1 MISSLPRN
9 KLLALFI
16 VLGLLAVLPMVIYL
30 AMTRQDLRNRAAG
43 SDEVGIR
50 FSPTN
55 IYKTEGETFD
65 VSVNTYKIAD
75 RSIKASGVQVKLS
88 VDDSFSINSAK
99 CSEPFDGVPFTK
111 IDGQSVTVI
120 CAISPASDPVDLTAD
135 DLPFAQINLT
145 LNTPSHEGPLEI
157 IIEST
162 RVTEAGVAGQAPD
175 VSTTGENATFKLAT
189 AAIGEAQILFEPAES
204 VLPPDRD
211 MKIMLNA
218 GRFQIA
224 FTRIVLKFNPS
235 KLNLASEITPN
246 PALSNIVEKTSM
258 QQANSSGEA
267 VFVVAASPTDSLP
280 TGYFELASFKVKS
293 VSQIANDNAAI
304 DFLPN
309 TMQVVESGS
318 ALLNTVRSPATFV
331 MNTDSVSVSPPISK
345 PIPPRENPCLD
356 MTSDACYQQWIYE
369 FTTVF
374 NTTYADFNQ
383 DGTVN
388 LIDYEIWRRTKYP

>member
-157 IIEST
+157 IMEST
-162 RVTEAGVAGQAPD
+162 RVTE
-175 VSTTGENATFKLAT
+175 AT

-318 ALLNTVRSPATFV
+318 ALLNTV
-331 MNTDSVSVSPPISK
+331 
-345 PIPPRENPCLD
+345 
-356 MTSDACYQQWIYE
+356 
-369 FTTVF
+369 
-374 NTTYADFNQ
+374 
-383 DGTVN
+383 
-388 LIDYEIWRRTKYP
+388 